1 MMATPGTSSRRR
13 DCSLSD
19 GGSRRVQRLTDLLAD
34 RESPEAHD
42 GLGTALWWLCR
53 VRESLDHRERAYAG
67 YLAQHR
73 HVDAAI
79 VALDISVCQ
88 LSNLDNPVA
97 ARGWIAPSPPV
108 RRGRRRRRSS
118 TAGCG

>member
-1 MMATPGTSSRRR
+1 M
-13 DCSLSD
+13 
-19 GGSRRVQRLTDLLAD
+19 
-34 RESPEAHD
+34 
-42 GLGTALWWLCR
+42 GTALWWLCR

-73 HVDAAI
+73 HREAAI

-97 ARGWIAPSPPV
+97 AQGWIA
-108 RRGRRRRRSS
+108 RARRSAELAGDDGS
-118 TAGCG
+118 TDGCG